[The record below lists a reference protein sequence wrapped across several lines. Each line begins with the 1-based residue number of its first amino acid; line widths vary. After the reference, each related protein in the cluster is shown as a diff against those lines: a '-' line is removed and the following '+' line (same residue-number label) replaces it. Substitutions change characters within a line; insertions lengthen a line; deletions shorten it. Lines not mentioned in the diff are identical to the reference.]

1 MTKTAPNVH
10 TPVLEKEAI
19 EFMRLTPGA
28 KCIDMTVGL
37 GGHAKAILSRTDGKL
52 LCFDRDAE
60 TLEIAKERLEE
71 FGSRVEF
78 VHSSF
83 AEAGEQA
90 RSRDFGEV
98 NAVLF
103 DLGVSSLQLD
113 TAERG
118 LSHKNDGP
126 LDMRLDRSEK
136 LTAAYIVNAW
146 KEKDLVSLFREYG
159 DEPLALQTA
168 RAICKQRPFTRTVEL
183 ANIVVEVYRRRGWR
197 RSRIHPATRV
207 FQALRMMVNRE
218 PDALK
223 SGLSEALPLLV
234 EGGRMVVIS
243 FHSGE
248 DRIVKQFFVEQG
260 KRLNSGQ
267 ILTKKPI
274 TPSAEEMR
282 YNSRSRS
289 AKMRVFE
296 KGVKQHVKK
305 V

>member
-1 MTKTAPNVH
+1 MKNAH

-19 EFMRLTPGA
+19 EFMKLAPGG

-37 GGHAKAILSRTDGKL
+37 GGHAETILGETAPDGKL

-60 TLEIAKERLEE
+60 TLELAKERLSD
-71 FGSRVEF
+71 FGSRVKF

-83 AEAGEQA
+83 AEAGEHA
-90 RSRDFGEV
+90 RECGFGEV
-98 NAVLF
+98 NAILF

-118 LSHKNDGP
+118 LSLKNDGP

-159 DEPLALQTA
+159 DEPLALQAA

-183 ANIVVEVYRRRGWR
+183 ANVVIGVYRRRGWR
-197 RSRIHPATRV
+197 QSRIHPATRV

-223 SGLSEALPLLV
+223 AGLSEALELLV
-234 EGGRMVVIS
+234 PGGRMVVIS

-260 KRLNSGQ
+260 KRLNSGT

-296 KGVKQHVKK
+296 KV
-305 V
+305 

>member
-1 MTKTAPNVH
+1 MK
-10 TPVLEKEAI
+10 LE
-19 EFMRLTPGA
+19 PGA

-37 GGHAKAILSRTDGKL
+37 GGHSEAILKRMDVKL

-60 TLEIAKERLEE
+60 TLELAKERLEG
-71 FGSRVEF
+71 FGTRVEF

-83 AEAGEQA
+83 ADAGEQA
-90 RSRDFGEV
+90 RERGFGEV

-103 DLGVSSLQLD
+103 DLGVSSVQLD

-126 LDMRLDRSEK
+126 LDMRFDRSEK

-183 ANIVVEVYRRRGWR
+183 ANIVVGVYRRRGWR

-218 PDALK
+218 PEALK
-223 SGLSEALPLLV
+223 AGLSEALGLLV
-234 EGGRMVVIS
+234 PGGRMVVIS

-248 DRIVKQFFVEQG
+248 DRLVKHFFAEQS

-267 ILTKKPI
+267 ILTKKPVI
-274 TPSAEEMR
+274 PSAEEMR
-282 YNSRSRS
+282 NNSRSRS

-296 KGVKQHVKK
+296 KV
-305 V
+305 

>member
-1 MTKTAPNVH
+1 MENSH
-10 TPVLEKEAI
+10 TPVLEKEAV
-19 EFMRLTPGA
+19 EFMNLTPGA

-37 GGHAKAILSRTDGKL
+37 GGHAEAILGQTAPDGKL

-60 TLEIAKERLEE
+60 TLELAKKRLEG
-71 FGSRVEF
+71 FDSRVEF
-78 VHSSF
+78 IHSSF
-83 AEAGEQA
+83 AESAEQA
-90 RSRDFGEV
+90 KGQGYGEV
-98 NAVLF
+98 NAILF

-118 LSHKNDGP
+118 LSLKKDGP

-183 ANIVVEVYRRRGWR
+183 ANIVVGVYHRRGWR
-197 RSRIHPATRV
+197 QSRIHPATRV
-207 FQALRMMVNRE
+207 FQALRMMVNSE

-223 SGLSEALPLLV
+223 AGLSEALGLLAR
-234 EGGRMVVIS
+234 GGRMVVIS

-248 DRIVKQFFVEQG
+248 DRIVKHFFVEQG
-260 KRLNSGQ
+260 KRINSGK

-282 YNSRSRS
+282 CNSRSRS

-296 KGVKQHVKK
+296 KV
-305 V
+305 